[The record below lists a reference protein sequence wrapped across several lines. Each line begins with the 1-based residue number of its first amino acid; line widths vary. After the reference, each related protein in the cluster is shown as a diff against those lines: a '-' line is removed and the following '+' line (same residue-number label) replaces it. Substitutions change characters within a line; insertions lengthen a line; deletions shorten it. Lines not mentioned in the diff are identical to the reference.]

1 LLIHFKKVME
11 NFSIPIQIRWA
22 DIDAN
27 RHLRHSVYY
36 DYGAFCRM
44 EILSEIGLTTSRL
57 EELGIGPIL
66 FREEALFRREVVFE
80 DRIKMTTEILKA
92 TADYSRWTIRHQVI
106 KANDAIAAII
116 TVDGAWIDKAKRKL
130 AFPDE
135 FVQNIFSQLPKS
147 VDFEIIP
154 KKEPKE

>member
-1 LLIHFKKVME
+1 ME
-11 NFSIPIQIRWA
+11 KFSIPVQIRWA

-36 DYGAFCRM
+36 DYGALCRM

-80 DRIKMTTEILKA
+80 DRIRMTTEILKA

-130 AFPDE
+130 ALPDE
-135 FVQNIFSQLPKS
+135 FVQHIFSQLPKS
-147 VDFEIIP
+147 VDFEIIQ